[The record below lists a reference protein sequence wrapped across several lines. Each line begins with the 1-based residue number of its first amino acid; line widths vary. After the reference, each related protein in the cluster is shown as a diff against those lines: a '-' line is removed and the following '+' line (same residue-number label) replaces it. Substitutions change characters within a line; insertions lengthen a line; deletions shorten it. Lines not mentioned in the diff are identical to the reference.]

1 MRTERTAERIISERV
16 ASLPLERQIR
26 IASYY
31 PKFGTIANAARVINT
46 QPKRNVIS

>member
-1 MRTERTAERIISERV
+1 MKKERRSIGEII

-31 PKFGTIANAARVINT
+31 PKFGTIANAVRVINT
-46 QPKRNVIS
+46 QPKRKVIN

>member
-1 MRTERTAERIISERV
+1 MRTGRTVEKIISDRI

-31 PKFGTIANAARVINT
+31 PKFGTIANAVRVINT
-46 QPKRNVIS
+46 QPKRKVIN

>member
-1 MRTERTAERIISERV
+1 MRTERIISERV
-16 ASLPLERQIR
+16 AKLSLERQIR

-46 QPKRNVIS
+46 QPKRKVMS